1 MKLIEPIRQ
10 NPVVFRLGDSR
21 SYAVVGSEYSHEP
34 LVLDNRVAITGDCF
48 GMNIYTA
55 DGRREYYGTQSK
67 IVSAE
72 IKDEYL
78 VVYEEGKSI
87 PWKFS
92 PNGVIVNR
100 ACFDEKTSE
109 DVRYVKHKYGYS
121 KRDIPNLNDYEA
133 YVEYVMLI
141 EERIQ
146 RPITIDLKDP
156 HYSRECFLDK
166 EGKYNVPFEYLDT
179 NIFVG
184 TEKLP
189 LSKGVMLSEKNPCYG
204 FKVISVRKSETF
216 PTQCPLVGVQVI
228 DGMIHILEQGKT
240 THWHIDINGDVHE
253 YAKFVDVS
261 RRDIKYLNEKFG
273 LSGEDVENVNSY
285 GLKYVN
291 KEN

>member
-1 MKLIEPIRQ
+1 MTLIEPIRQ

-21 SYAVVGSEYSHEP
+21 NYAVVGAEYDTEP
-34 LVLDNRVAITGDCF
+34 IPIDNRVAIPGDCF
-48 GMNIYTA
+48 GMNIYTV

-72 IKDEYL
+72 IQDKNL

-92 PNGVIVNR
+92 KNGVVVNR
-100 ACFDEKTSE
+100 ACFDATKKE
-109 DVRYVKHKYGYS
+109 DVSYAKKKYGCS

-133 YVEYVMLI
+133 YIQYVMLI
-141 EERIQ
+141 EERLQ

-156 HYSRECFLDK
+156 HYSKACFLDK
-166 EGKYNVPFEYLDT
+166 DGKYKVPFEYLDA

-184 TEKLP
+184 SEKLP
-189 LSKGVMLSEKNPCYG
+189 LSKGVMLDEENPCYG
-204 FKVISVRKSETF
+204 FKIISVRKSETF
-216 PTQCPLVGVQVI
+216 PTQCPLVGVQVV
-228 DGMIHILEQGKT
+228 DGMIHILERGKT
-240 THWHIDINGDVHE
+240 TPWRIDINGDVHE

-273 LSGEDVENVNSY
+273 LSGDDVENVNSY